1 MMEHGAW
8 ANLADPQLL
17 STLLL
22 GLMLEEASEEEAIVR
37 GLGFG
42 FVGAYTLA
50 GKRAIEMMSG
60 QDQPTTLWE
69 KRRGKANEY
78 EEEEEHDEREASHLI
93 SSHLIS
99 FFFFFF
105 FLHNLSVHTYTS
117 TNSVSYFLCL
127 VSHPWLL
134 LSFVRA
140 R

>member
-1 MMEHGAW
+1 
-8 ANLADPQLL
+8 
-17 STLLL
+17 
-22 GLMLEEASEEEAIVR
+22 MLEEASEEEAIVR

-99 FFFFFF
+99 SPFS
-105 FLHNLSVHTYTS
+105 HGYGYGYDCVCDCSLSAEQS
-117 TNSVSYFLCL
+117 S
-127 VSHPWLL
+127 
-134 LSFVRA
+134 RIGGEA
-140 R
+140 I